1 MSNKYIIIPVNNKP
15 TKIENGLTTKLI
27 DDYDSV
33 LSAIFARLNKEDR
46 AYVIDCKDKEK
57 RGETKADVPQMII
70 DKITSIWNAIYPHR
84 QIILEDAK
92 IKAKTTSSEEYHAKE
107 MSDGERVTIY
117 LLGQCLI
124 APNDMTII
132 IDEPEIHLHKSIMYR
147 LWDKIEEFCPN
158 KTFIYITHDLDFAAS
173 RKEATKIWVKSYF
186 GNNR

>member
-1 MSNKYIIIPVNNKP
+1 
-15 TKIENGLTTKLI
+15 
-27 DDYDSV
+27 
-33 LSAIFARLNKEDR
+33 
-46 AYVIDCKDKEK
+46 
-57 RGETKADVPQMII
+57 
-70 DKITSIWNAIYPHR
+70 
-84 QIILEDAK
+84 
-92 IKAKTTSSEEYHAKE
+92 